1 MRTIYYLISAIIFLS
16 SCNEGNKKRYTL
28 EYNSKNLS
36 FILDNNTKNLIYTLQ
51 PYYEI
56 NGNEYLSFQSGH
68 KNEILIYNI
77 KNKQL
82 EFKISPEIEGGDG
95 VGFFLGYY
103 LHNLDSIFLTNK
115 DIQEI
120 ALVDKNSKLKDKIQ
134 YDETNKGETLTH
146 SYSITSYYEPIKII
160 ENKMYIISGCNRWVE
175 KDPVSVTIDL
185 NSKEVKSLPFYYPN
199 FKEANNNAKKGGMEE
214 YFSRDFDGENFIYS
228 FFFDENIFVTNMD
241 HTSIKKIKIK
251 SEYINKVKLLDDYG
265 NLTPEDACSNPNYGN
280 LIYDKYRNV
289 YYRIAYPKTE
299 IEKGVRG
306 LELRS
311 YGRKLFSII
320 ILDKNFN
327 IIGESLFPKYTY
339 NSNLLFIHK
348 DGLYI
353 SDSHYL
359 NPEFSDDVLSFK
371 CFKLTKNR

>member
-1 MRTIYYLISAIIFLS
+1 
-16 SCNEGNKKRYTL
+16 
-28 EYNSKNLS
+28 
-36 FILDNNTKNLIYTLQ
+36 
-51 PYYEI
+51 
-56 NGNEYLSFQSGH
+56 
-68 KNEILIYNI
+68 
-77 KNKQL
+77 
-82 EFKISPEIEGGDG
+82 
-95 VGFFLGYY
+95 
-103 LHNLDSIFLTNK
+103 
-115 DIQEI
+115 
-120 ALVDKNSKLKDKIQ
+120 
-134 YDETNKGETLTH
+134 
-146 SYSITSYYEPIKII
+146 
-160 ENKMYIISGCNRWVE
+160 
-175 KDPVSVTIDL
+175 
-185 NSKEVKSLPFYYPN
+185 
-199 FKEANNNAKKGGMEE
+199 
-214 YFSRDFDGENFIYS
+214 
-228 FFFDENIFVTNMD
+228 MD
-241 HTSIKKIKIK
+241 HSSIKKIKIK

-327 IIGESLFPKYTY
+327 IIGETLFPKYTY
-339 NSNLLFIHK
+339 NSNLVFIHK